1 MATLIKQNNKNDVVD
16 DIREAIQ
23 AIDGCNN
30 KIQLLSLMCG
40 TSEDSYKYSI
50 VTNENISRCNKIPNG
65 EG

>member
-1 MATLIKQNNKNDVVD
+1 MATLTKQNNKNDDV